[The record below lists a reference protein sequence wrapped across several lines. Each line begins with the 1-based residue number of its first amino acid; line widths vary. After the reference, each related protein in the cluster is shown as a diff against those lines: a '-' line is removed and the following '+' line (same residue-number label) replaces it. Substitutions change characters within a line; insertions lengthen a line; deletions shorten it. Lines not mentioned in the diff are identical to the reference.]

1 MTIMRI
7 AFAAVALYYIAPH
20 IGSEVIKSAR
30 PTLQHAKANINP
42 DTLTQTALEYC
53 KKNTQACLKFAA
65 KATSAHEAIN
75 QEKPMA
81 MPINAALRSTLP
93 DSPPLPPVK
102 AVELLGKELRGKELG
117 DKELRGI
124 KQF

>member
-7 AFAAVALYYIAPH
+7 AFAAAVLYYIAPH

-30 PTLQHAKANINP
+30 PAFADAKANLNS
-42 DTLTQTALEYC
+42 DALTQTALEYC
-53 KKNTQACLKFAA
+53 KKNAHECLKFAT
-65 KATSAHEAIN
+65 KAASVRESIT
-75 QEKPMA
+75 QEKHMT

-93 DSPPLPPVK
+93 DAPPLPPVR
-102 AVELLGKELRGKELG
+102 GNELRGM
-117 DKELRGI
+117 